1 VVIGAGEGFTM
12 KTFTALALALFAQ
25 AALAQQGKIEIT
37 RADADLAGGVLFVHG
52 QGFGSQP
59 ATVVVGKA
67 VLTVQSHSPTD
78 IVAALPDDLQAGTY
92 RVVVVRAPGNA
103 SASMDMTIGAE
114 GPQGPAGPAGAA
126 GPAGPA
132 GPPGPAGPAGP
143 AGAAGPQGPRGET
156 GPQGPAGPIGPSGMT
171 GPQGE
176 PGLPGQIGPMGP
188 AGPTGEAGPAGPLSG
203 FAWFTDARTITAGTG
218 VQAVTVACPSGK
230 KAISGG
236 ARAVLPGVLQGSYP
250 DADGRTW
257 IGEFK
262 RNGQQYS
269 GSVWVICAY
278 AQ

>member
-1 VVIGAGEGFTM
+1 M

-103 SASMDMTIGAE
+103 SASMDVTIGAE
-114 GPQGPAGPAGAA
+114 GAQGPAGP
-126 GPAGPA
+126 P
-132 GPPGPAGPAGP
+132 GPAGP
-143 AGAAGPQGPRGET
+143 AGAAGPQGPRGEAGPAGPQGERGET
-156 GPQGPAGPIGPSGMT
+156 GPQGPIGPIGPSGMT

-176 PGLPGQIGPMGP
+176 PGQPGQIGPMGP
-188 AGPTGEAGPAGPLSG
+188 AGPPGEAGPEGPSGVSG
-203 FAWFTDARTITAGTG
+203 FERLTDARTITAGTG
-218 VQAVTVACPSGK
+218 VQAVTAVCPSGK

-250 DADGRTW
+250 DVDGRTW

-262 RNGQQYS
+262 RNGQQYA